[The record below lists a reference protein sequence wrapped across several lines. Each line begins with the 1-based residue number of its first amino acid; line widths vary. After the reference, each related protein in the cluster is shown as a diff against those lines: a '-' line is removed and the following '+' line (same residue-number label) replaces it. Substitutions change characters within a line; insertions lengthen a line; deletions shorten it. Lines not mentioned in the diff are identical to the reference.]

1 MDIWLVPIDEA
12 FRRTLESPVDLTEWV
27 GRTIDFPLFARV
39 LGVRTDSENGVR
51 VRNKRYWETMET
63 GDPVLVYQ
71 LGRDRYVA
79 FGRVGQKAETRYF
92 LETYWD
98 DEAAVSIFT
107 VDDYDDSLDLPP
119 ETVND
124 VLGYAEDFRPHGLS
138 KVSSDRPISELLFFL
153 DVNREQ
159 IEQ

>member
-1 MDIWLVPIDEA
+1 MGIWLVPINET
-12 FRRTLESPVDLTEWV
+12 FRQTLESPVDLTRWV

-39 LGVRTDSENGVR
+39 LGVRTGSRNGAR
-51 VRNKRYWETMET
+51 KRTKQYWESMET
-63 GDPVLVYQ
+63 GDPVLAYWTN
-71 LGRDRYVA
+71 RDRYTA
-79 FGRVGQKAETRYF
+79 FGRVGLKAETRHF

-98 DEAAVSIFT
+98 DEAAVSVFT
-107 VDDYDDSLDLPP
+107 IDDYDDSLDLDP
-119 ETVND
+119 EAVND

-159 IEQ
+159 VEQ

>member
-1 MDIWLVPIDEA
+1 MDLWLVPIDETL
-12 FRRTLESPVDLTEWV
+12 RQTLEAPVDLTRWV

-39 LGVRTDSENGVR
+39 LGIRTGSGNGVR
-51 VRNKRYWETMET
+51 KRTQRYWEKMET
-63 GDPVLVYQ
+63 GDPILVYQ
-71 LGRDRYVA
+71 TNRDRYIA
-79 FGRVGQKAETRYF
+79 FGRVGQKAQTRHF

-98 DEAAVSIFT
+98 DEAAVSVFT
-107 VDDYDDSLDLPP
+107 VDDYDDSLDLAP
-119 ETVND
+119 EAVND

-138 KVSSDRPISELLFFL
+138 KVSSDRPTSELLFFL